1 MDKNKLIESVMQTA
15 QCERKEAIGALRACD
30 WYTDLAVKWLRASD
44 TIEVDMIEEEA
55 EDRWLQQEEADA
67 LVSE

>member
-1 MDKNKLIESVMQTA
+1 MDKNSLIESVMKTA
-15 QCERKEAIGALRACD
+15 QCERKEAISALRACG

-55 EDRWLQQEEADA
+55 EDRWLQESEADS
-67 LVSE
+67 LVD

>member
-15 QCERKEAIGALRACD
+15 QCERKEAISALRACD
-30 WYTDLAVKWLRASD
+30 WYTDLAIKWIHASD

-67 LVSE
+67 LISE